1 MNVMA
6 QPWKHPKTGVYWC
19 RRQVPKDIRS
29 VFGKTEVKR
38 SLRTKN
44 VAEARRLFPSV
55 YDSITSQFESCRRKL
70 LVQHELDTRKQ
81 INPDKLTRKDVSI
94 LAARYFNQELKR
106 LHESNTYDSY
116 SEVAKYDLM
125 LVKLGHWGD
134 SAIDD
139 ELAQSVV
146 QLNDPNSYEL
156 QDLDSLQEV
165 LGGTA
170 DALLVDAGLAVP
182 ANSPSYQYLLVELV
196 KVVKRL
202 QQTAAEILVGD
213 YETSQELPQADQSLS
228 AKPLAD
234 NAGAPKLTLDALFK
248 EYEESLRLYN
258 KGRDKTLNKTI
269 KDYSVVVSRFCEVFP
284 RKSVKQVTRQDIDH
298 FKTLLL
304 KLPTRPKRNIA
315 ELSIHKQIEKAEA
328 LNLPLLSP
336 ATVKKQLMALS
347 AVFEFAKE
355 KYLIDVNPVHGSTK
369 RLAKAI
375 TNRKGS
381 DKQYDNKDLQTI
393 FSSPIYREG
402 FRGQLSKYGE
412 AVYWLPLLAYYTGC
426 RVEELAQLYVEDVR
440 LTDGIYHLS
449 IEANDT
455 DKSVKNAGS
464 NRQVPLHDDLITL
477 GFIDYVNSLSGSQ
490 RLFPSLKLGSD
501 GRYATRVGKW
511 ITHYFRTTLNVGLDV
526 RVFHAFRHTFKTKAR
541 LSGIPKDVADVING
555 HSSGDVSGTYGE
567 YPLQLLKSEIDKLP
581 SVPVELNQIAWS
593 P

>member
-146 QLNDPNSYEL
+146 QLNDSNSYEL

-202 QQTAAEILVGD
+202 QQTAAETLVGD

-248 EYEESLRLYN
+248 EYEESLRLHN
-258 KGRDKTLNKTI
+258 RGRDKTLNKTI

-284 RKSVKQVTRQDIDH
+284 SKPVKQVSRQDIDY

-315 ELSIHKQIEKAEA
+315 ELSIHKQIEKAET

-375 TNRKGS
+375 ANRKGS

-490 RLFPSLKLGSD
+490 RLFPALKLGGD
-501 GRYATRVGKW
+501 GRYAAPVGRW
-511 ITHYFRTTLNVGLDV
+511 ITKYFRETLNVGHNV

-541 LSGIPKDVADVING
+541 LAGIPKDVADVING

-581 SVPVELNQIAWS
+581 SVPVELTQIAWS